1 MYTIGIDVGG
11 TNLKAG
17 LVDGT
22 GTLTA
27 AEKMPLRW
35 VAPEKFA
42 EDLIGLALTLVE
54 KAGARQEEIRAIGM
68 GFPGQVDTKAG
79 TVVRTVNIPIQNLP
93 IVQLM
98 QKKWNVPVYLGND
111 ADCAALGEYQNFAAQ
126 GMESLALVTL
136 GTGIG
141 TGLIL
146 ERYASASGL
155 IRITREMMAE
165 HRDSIMWTI
174 VSGDLEQVG
183 GRTAFEAAK
192 RGDEAGRQVV
202 EQYIGYLA
210 EGLTN
215 LINLLQ
221 PDVVC
226 IGGGVSN
233 EDDAYLLRPLR
244 ERVAR
249 IRFDQMADRH
259 SLIVK
264 ARLGNDAG
272 MIGAALLSEA

>member
-111 ADCAALGEYQNFAAQ
+111 ADCAALGE
-126 GMESLALVTL
+126 
-136 GTGIG
+136 
-141 TGLIL
+141 
-146 ERYASASGL
+146 
-155 IRITREMMAE
+155 
-165 HRDSIMWTI
+165 
-174 VSGDLEQVG
+174 
-183 GRTAFEAAK
+183 
-192 RGDEAGRQVV
+192 
-202 EQYIGYLA
+202 
-210 EGLTN
+210 
-215 LINLLQ
+215 
-221 PDVVC
+221 
-226 IGGGVSN
+226 
-233 EDDAYLLRPLR
+233 
-244 ERVAR
+244 
-249 IRFDQMADRH
+249 
-259 SLIVK
+259 
-264 ARLGNDAG
+264 
-272 MIGAALLSEA
+272 